1 MNKRKQLIISIIVFI
16 IYTGLIFISNV
27 FMKMSISENNETFE
41 MISGIIFGFIA
52 IPIFSI
58 IMPIWLSKKWKLDYS
73 FWPKRKKLWIILP
86 ILLIYILIANFEA
99 IKSLMNTKITIDDFI
114 IHYISAML
122 FHVTYYPLFVIFIF
136 PIMRKNSGLTASLL
150 ITSLL
155 FALYHLAQF
164 HFFPAGATPLLQFF
178 LFITFII
185 SLLFYVWSESLILV
199 SLVHSTNGAIGL
211 VANGTIFNEIDFL
224 FYLTI
229 IIVGSLFGYMI
240 VQSIREKDNYSE
252 NWWLKTK
259 IE

>member
-1 MNKRKQLIISIIVFI
+1 MNKRKQLII
-16 IYTGLIFISNV
+16 TGLIFIAYTGLIIASNI
-27 FMKMSISENNETFE
+27 FMKMSVSANNKTYE
-41 MISGIIFGFIA
+41 MISGILFGFIA

-58 IMPIWLSKKWKLDYS
+58 IIPIWLSKKWQLDFS
-73 FWPKRKKLWIILP
+73 FWPKRKKIWIVLAILT
-86 ILLIYILIANFEA
+86 IYILIANFES
-99 IKSLMNTKITIDDFI
+99 IKSIMHNQISIKDFI

-122 FHVTYYPLFVIFIF
+122 FHVTYYPLFV
-136 PIMRKNSGLTASLL
+136 LL
-150 ITSLL
+150 ILPIIRKYFGLKSGILFTSLL

-164 HFFPAGATPLLQFF
+164 HFFPAGTTPLLQFF
-178 LFITFII
+178 LFITFIV
-185 SLLFYVWSESLILV
+185 SLLFYLWSESLILV

-211 VANGTIFNEIDFL
+211 VANGTLFNEIDFL

-240 VQSIREKDNYSE
+240 MQSFRKKDNYTE

>member
-1 MNKRKQLIISIIVFI
+1 MNKRKQLIVSGLVFI
-16 IYTGLIFISNV
+16 IYTGLILASNI
-27 FMKMSISENNETFE
+27 FMKMSVSKNNETYE
-41 MISGIIFGFIA
+41 MVSGIIFGFIA

-58 IMPIWLSKKWKLDYS
+58 IIPIWLSKRWQLDFS
-73 FWPKRKKLWIILP
+73 FWPKGKKLWIILS
-86 ILLIYILIANFEA
+86 ILIIYILIANFEA
-99 IKSLMNTKITIDDFI
+99 IKSIMNTKITIGDFI

-122 FHVTYYPLFVIFIF
+122 FHVTYYPLFVVLIF
-136 PIMRKNSGLTASLL
+136 PVMRKNFGVTASLL
-150 ITSLL
+150 VTSIL

-164 HFFPAGATPLLQFF
+164 HFFPAGTTPLLQLF
-178 LFITFII
+178 LFVTFII

-211 VANGTIFNEIDFL
+211 VANGTIFNKIDFL

-229 IIVGSLFGYMI
+229 IIVGSFFGYMI
-240 VQSIREKDNYSE
+240 VQSIRKKDNYTK